1 MTNRIKSTRALSTSS
16 IPAYALI
23 RKLHF
28 ELSPDKPIH
37 RPVQSLFST
46 SSGFNNFR
54 GLLNLAA
61 FILVISTSRMALE
74 NIIKYGIIMDPFSW
88 IRFLLQAQQKCAVIG
103 LFGCTNVF
111 IIFAWLVER
120 ATVRGLVGG
129 KFAMVLIGWNLFC
142 LLTFPTI
149 MILSMDFSPLFSAPV
164 LGVYTIVFLKLF
176 SYAAVNRWCR
186 ESDEDGDCNVD
197 VVLGVLGKSIPKSA
211 PTHNAHISKPENLN
225 PKPINNNVNSHQFD
239 DYSETI
245 NKYNSVN
252 ESSEENHVFKRKCSL
267 VLEHPDINFQENGV
281 NTNAE
286 SKTNDLRLENENNS
300 EVTHEATRNRKNKIP
315 NFSPNSMTSENNA
328 KSTKHLSQL
337 HMKHKSQFRKSQ
349 HSRLSVCESKD
360 YNSISSDPVELE
372 VNVLVH
378 DETCM
383 KFSRNLYVTYPNNL
397 TLWDIYYFILSPT
410 LCYELN
416 FPRTMTIRKQF
427 LFKRVFE
434 LIFIPQLIL
443 CLIQQWILPILS
455 NSYVPFTESRFS
467 LIVERCLKLA
477 IPNHLIWLLFFYL
490 AFHSLLNVIGEVL
503 YFGDRFFYS
512 DWWNAESVPAFW
524 SKWNIPVHRFARR
537 HIYIPLLRSGF
548 SRFQAG
554 LVVFMISA
562 FFHEIL
568 VSIPLKMLRFWA
580 FFGMLSQVPY
590 AYIVSRL
597 FPNGGQGGNL
607 AVWLTLIIGQP
618 LAILAYF
625 HDYFIIHYNVGG
637 I

>member
-1 MTNRIKSTRALSTSS
+1 
-16 IPAYALI
+16 
-23 RKLHF
+23 
-28 ELSPDKPIH
+28 
-37 RPVQSLFST
+37 
-46 SSGFNNFR
+46 
-54 GLLNLAA
+54 
-61 FILVISTSRMALE
+61 
-74 NIIKYGIIMDPFSW
+74 MDPFSW

-197 VVLGVLGKSIPKSA
+197 VVLGVLGKSTPKSA

-245 NKYNSVN
+245 NKFNSVN
-252 ESSEENHVFKRKCSL
+252 ESSKENHVFKRKCSP

-337 HMKHKSQFRKSQ
+337 HVKHKSQFRKSQ

-434 LIFIPQLIL
+434 LLKFLSIDIHSPTYTLLDPTMDSTYTVKQLR
-443 CLIQQWILPILS
+443 PI
-455 NSYVPFTESRFS
+455 
-467 LIVERCLKLA
+467 
-477 IPNHLIWLLFFYL
+477 
-490 AFHSLLNVIGEVL
+490 
-503 YFGDRFFYS
+503 
-512 DWWNAESVPAFW
+512 
-524 SKWNIPVHRFARR
+524 HR
-537 HIYIPLLRSGF
+537 IKI
-548 SRFQAG
+548 
-554 LVVFMISA
+554 
-562 FFHEIL
+562 
-568 VSIPLKMLRFWA
+568 
-580 FFGMLSQVPY
+580 
-590 AYIVSRL
+590 
-597 FPNGGQGGNL
+597 
-607 AVWLTLIIGQP
+607 
-618 LAILAYF
+618 
-625 HDYFIIHYNVGG
+625 
-637 I
+637 

>member
-1 MTNRIKSTRALSTSS
+1 
-16 IPAYALI
+16 
-23 RKLHF
+23 
-28 ELSPDKPIH
+28 
-37 RPVQSLFST
+37 
-46 SSGFNNFR
+46 
-54 GLLNLAA
+54 
-61 FILVISTSRMALE
+61 
-74 NIIKYGIIMDPFSW
+74 MDPFSW

-103 LFGCTNVF
+103 LFG
-111 IIFAWLVER
+111 
-120 ATVRGLVGG
+120 
-129 KFAMVLIGWNLFC
+129 
-142 LLTFPTI
+142 
-149 MILSMDFSPLFSAPV
+149 
-164 LGVYTIVFLKLF
+164 
-176 SYAAVNRWCR
+176 
-186 ESDEDGDCNVD
+186 
-197 VVLGVLGKSIPKSA
+197 
-211 PTHNAHISKPENLN
+211 
-225 PKPINNNVNSHQFD
+225 
-239 DYSETI
+239 
-245 NKYNSVN
+245 
-252 ESSEENHVFKRKCSL
+252 
-267 VLEHPDINFQENGV
+267 
-281 NTNAE
+281 
-286 SKTNDLRLENENNS
+286 
-300 EVTHEATRNRKNKIP
+300 
-315 NFSPNSMTSENNA
+315 
-328 KSTKHLSQL
+328 
-337 HMKHKSQFRKSQ
+337 SQ

-427 LFKRVFE
+427 LFKRIFE

-490 AFHSLLNVIGEVL
+490 VFHSLLNVIGEIL

-597 FPNGGQGGNL
+597 FPSGGQGGNL

-637 I
+637 M

>member
-1 MTNRIKSTRALSTSS
+1 MM
-16 IPAYALI
+16 
-23 RKLHF
+23 
-28 ELSPDKPIH
+28 KPIH

-61 FILVISTSRMALE
+61 FLLLISTSRMALE

-88 IRFLLQAQQKCAVIG
+88 IRFLLQAQQKCAVFG
-103 LFGCTNVF
+103 LLSCTNLF
-111 IIFAWLVER
+111 IIFSWLVER
-120 ATVRGLVGG
+120 AVVSRLIGG
-129 KFAMVLIGWNLFC
+129 KFAMALICWNLFC
-142 LLTFPTI
+142 LLAFPII
-149 MILSMDFSPLFSAPV
+149 MILSIDFNPLFSAPV

-186 ESDEDGDCNVD
+186 ESTEEGDYDVG
-197 VVLGVLGKSIPKSA
+197 VVLSLLGQTAPTKD
-211 PTHNAHISKPENLN
+211 PTHNTNVSKPEVSA
-225 PKPINNNVNSHQFD
+225 PEPSHCLD
-239 DYSETI
+239 SCSETI
-245 NKYNSVN
+245 NNDNLIDKSLK
-252 ESSEENHVFKRKCSL
+252 ENQLVKRKCFP
-267 VLEHPDINFQENGV
+267 VLEDPGANLQENGANANMHNKTDDSKSKEE
-281 NTNAE
+281 NT
-286 SKTNDLRLENENNS
+286 S
-300 EVTHEATRNRKNKIP
+300 EVTYQTVQSRNHKTSNLFPKCVP
-315 NFSPNSMTSENNA
+315 LTNHVKSM
-328 KSTKHLSQL
+328 KHHSQSQIR
-337 HMKHKSQFRKSQ
+337 HKSQSKKSQ
-349 HSRLSVCESKD
+349 HSRFSVCESKD
-360 YNSISSDPVELE
+360 YSSINPDPVELE

-378 DETCM
+378 DENCV

-397 TLWDIYYFILSPT
+397 TLWDIYYFIFAPT

-427 LFKRVFE
+427 LFKRIFE

-443 CLIQQWILPILS
+443 CLIQQWILPLLS
-455 NSYVPFTESRFS
+455 NSFTPFTESRFS

-490 AFHSLLNVIGEVL
+490 VFHSILNVIGEIL

-512 DWWNAESVPAFW
+512 DWWNAETVPAFW

-537 HIYIPLLRSGF
+537 HIYIPLLKSGF
-548 SRFQAG
+548 SRMQAG

-568 VSIPLKMLRFWA
+568 VSIPLKMPRFWA

-590 AYIVSRL
+590 AYMVSCL

-618 LAILAYF
+618 LTILAYF
-625 HDYFIIHYNVGG
+625 HDYFITHYNFGG
-637 I
+637 K

>member
-1 MTNRIKSTRALSTSS
+1 
-16 IPAYALI
+16 
-23 RKLHF
+23 
-28 ELSPDKPIH
+28 
-37 RPVQSLFST
+37 
-46 SSGFNNFR
+46 
-54 GLLNLAA
+54 
-61 FILVISTSRMALE
+61 
-74 NIIKYGIIMDPFSW
+74 MDPFSW

-197 VVLGVLGKSIPKSA
+197 VVLGVLGKSTPKSA

-300 EVTHEATRNRKNKIP
+300 EVTHEATRNRRNKIP

-337 HMKHKSQFRKSQ
+337 HMKHKSQFRKLGLGFTKI
-349 HSRLSVCESKD
+349 H
-360 YNSISSDPVELE
+360 N
-372 VNVLVH
+372 NN
-378 DETCM
+378 T
-383 KFSRNLYVTYPNNL
+383 NL
-397 TLWDIYYFILSPT
+397 TLVNRAEYISVSVINHTKLKIT
-410 LCYELN
+410 LVQECYS
-416 FPRTMTIRKQF
+416 
-427 LFKRVFE
+427 LFTR
-434 LIFIPQLIL
+434 
-443 CLIQQWILPILS
+443 
-455 NSYVPFTESRFS
+455 
-467 LIVERCLKLA
+467 
-477 IPNHLIWLLFFYL
+477 
-490 AFHSLLNVIGEVL
+490 
-503 YFGDRFFYS
+503 S
-512 DWWNAESVPAFW
+512 DY
-524 SKWNIPVHRFARR
+524 K
-537 HIYIPLLRSGF
+537 
-548 SRFQAG
+548 
-554 LVVFMISA
+554 
-562 FFHEIL
+562 
-568 VSIPLKMLRFWA
+568 
-580 FFGMLSQVPY
+580 
-590 AYIVSRL
+590 
-597 FPNGGQGGNL
+597 
-607 AVWLTLIIGQP
+607 
-618 LAILAYF
+618 
-625 HDYFIIHYNVGG
+625 
-637 I
+637 

>member
-1 MTNRIKSTRALSTSS
+1 
-16 IPAYALI
+16 
-23 RKLHF
+23 
-28 ELSPDKPIH
+28 
-37 RPVQSLFST
+37 
-46 SSGFNNFR
+46 
-54 GLLNLAA
+54 
-61 FILVISTSRMALE
+61 
-74 NIIKYGIIMDPFSW
+74 MDPFSW

-120 ATVRGLVGG
+120 ATVRGLVG
-129 KFAMVLIGWNLFC
+129 V
-142 LLTFPTI
+142 
-149 MILSMDFSPLFSAPV
+149 FSAPV

-512 DWWNAESVPAFW
+512 DWW
-524 SKWNIPVHRFARR
+524 